1 VDCEH
6 VFNFWSVAVDRTL
19 KMPIKTVWMVFL
31 FAVFKQNGLIG
42 DRIMWI
48 ANRCSILRM

>member
-1 VDCEH
+1 MDCEL
-6 VFNFWSVAVDRTL
+6 VFHFGSVAVGRTL
-19 KMPIKTVWMVFL
+19 KMPIKTVFMVFL

-48 ANRCSILRM
+48 ANRWSILGV